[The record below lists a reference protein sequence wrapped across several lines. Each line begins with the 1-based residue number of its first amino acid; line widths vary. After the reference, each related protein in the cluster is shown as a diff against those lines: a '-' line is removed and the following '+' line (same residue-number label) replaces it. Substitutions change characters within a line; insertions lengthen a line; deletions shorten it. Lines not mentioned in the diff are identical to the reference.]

1 MRREVLGGLRITF
14 ALLTLAALTAQ
25 LVHGTGHPDFSVV
38 EFFSYFTIESNLIA
52 AGVLIASG
60 SNALRDRPR
69 SDSLDMWRGAA
80 TLYMVTTGLGYS
92 LLLAGDNDALL
103 VWADVVVHYVM
114 PVVLVAD
121 WVADRPP
128 VPIAFDRVLA
138 WMAFPTVFFAYTL
151 VHGALAD
158 WYPYPFLD
166 VADRGYPAV
175 ILTGAIVGLLMIG
188 LSWLL
193 ARVTGRGDPAAAP
206 AG

>member
-1 MRREVLGGLRITF
+1 MRREVLGGLRIAF
-14 ALLTLAALTAQ
+14 ALLALAAMTAQ
-25 LVHGTGHPDFSVV
+25 LVHGLDHPRFSVAN
-38 EFFSYFTIESNLIA
+38 FFSYFTIESNLIA

-60 SNALRDRPR
+60 AAALRGLTGTPG
-69 SDSLDMWRGAA
+69 LDTWRGAA
-80 TLYMVTTGLGYS
+80 TLYMTTTGLGYS

-121 WVADRPP
+121 WLLDRPAE
-128 VPIAFDRVLA
+128 PIPLDRALA
-138 WMAFPTVFFAYTL
+138 WMAFPTAFFAYTL
-151 VHGALAD
+151 VRGEIAD

-175 ILTGAIVGLLMIG
+175 LLTGAIVGLLMIG
-188 LSWLL
+188 FSWLL
-193 ARVTGRGDPAAAP
+193 LRVSRRGDSAAVP